1 MGAEPRSVTGERC
14 AAADGL
20 IYRRPPGNRRS
31 FAGLNA
37 AAATPFGP
45 LCLWVA
51 ILFST
56 YYIAGTA
63 GDLLVVVPPPEPVK
77 KIKRAT

>member
-1 MGAEPRSVTGERC
+1 LR
-14 AAADGL
+14 
-20 IYRRPPGNRRS
+20 
-31 FAGLNA
+31 
-37 AAATPFGP
+37 
-45 LCLWVA
+45 VA